1 MQQHTTS
8 YPKPAPTDSDGS
20 CADSTPVPCIN
31 GTQTWT
37 SYLYPGI
44 ITTHPTGTE
53 DYSIRGKFKGE
64 DLLCYHTLDLKFVSR
79 LSPSKR
85 AASILVS

>member
-1 MQQHTTS
+1 VQQHTTS
-8 YPKPAPTDSDGS
+8 YPKPAPTDSDGA

-31 GTQTWT
+31 GTQTWPE
-37 SYLYPGI
+37 YLYPGI

-64 DLLCYHTLDLKFVSR
+64 E
-79 LSPSKR
+79 
-85 AASILVS
+85 LVSHPRLEFCFMPVAR